1 MKIDKII
8 KEWDPYSLFPFAPK
22 DEYKVE
28 INKIKIYIEKEKDI
42 ENLAKY
48 LENIFDIDLIYDE
61 KKKNFL
67 EISKELVS

>member
-28 INKIKIYIEKEKDI
+28 INQIKIYIEKEKNI

-48 LENIFDIDLIYDE
+48 LENVFDIDLIYDE

-67 EISKELVS
+67 GIAKKLVS